1 MDLTAT
7 HGRHIYRYMKKIFRP
22 QQGLEIFFTG
32 LPGTYCGVIETMA
45 RPYGKHQKTQKEEKN
60 PSSQNR

>member
-1 MDLTAT
+1 
-7 HGRHIYRYMKKIFRP
+7 MKKIFRP